1 MEPTLFSL
9 DTSDHLV
16 YALGW
21 TVLHSLWQGTL
32 LALLVGV
39 SAAFIKKQSARTR
52 YWTALVGLGGLLFW
66 AIFTFVRIYQIPFSE
81 VVWTSNV
88 VFEETNNGLVIST
101 ASEGT
106 GPWLPFLSYFEAHL
120 PMIVTCWLVGMSV
133 FALRFLGGLAYIQ
146 QLKYQYNRPV
156 DTKFE
161 LLLNQ
166 LSAKVKLKQKV
177 SLVESTKIRVPMTIG
192 HLKPIVLLPA
202 GALLALS
209 PAQVEAVLAHELA
222 HIKRNDFLVNLFQSI
237 VEVLFYYHPAVW
249 WLSAQVRLER
259 ENCCDD
265 IAVAACGDDLEYA
278 KALLSL
284 QEYAKSSPTFA
295 MAFSNKKNHLLN
307 RVKRIL
313 NHPINSNRIMEK
325 FSITALILLCLLV
338 VSMRDGHDVYDPLPE
353 NSESVVHIDV
363 ADDNSLVE
371 FISVQADTL
380 PKGKV
385 NLKLT
390 RNGEKIEAKV
400 ENGQIKS
407 LKINGEV
414 QDKSMY
420 DAYLPVLEEV
430 MNIPPPPAPP
440 APFAPPAPGAPAA
453 SPAPAAPGSLNL
465 PPPPPAPGAVAPP
478 PPAPAVA
485 PAPSVIQIQKSVKVK
500 SGKGDDGNTI
510 VIVES
515 EGSGEPVEIEFS
527 DLKDGEKVILL
538 NGERMEEGESTIFV
552 DEVVV
557 EEYPTHRIHFHDL
570 ETMLDFEGQYGAKIA
585 ILDSVRSNLASV
597 VVVRSDAR
605 EELLKL
611 EKELAKAQQ
620 SSNQEDRQRLIELE
634 MKLAETKKALDENI
648 FILRQQTEERLEG
661 QRMAMDMQIKEM
673 EKLRE
678 VQAVKVGEL
687 RELAEQQ
694 KANQEKMI
702 SEMVKDGLLE
712 SADNYNISISNTM
725 LKVNG
730 KKQPQAVFEKYK
742 KIYENSIE
750 SRTGKYK

>member
-9 DTSDHLV
+9 DASDQLV

-39 SAAFIKKQSARTR
+39 SAAFIKKQSAQTR
-52 YWTALVGLGGLLFW
+52 YWTALLGLGGLLFW
-66 AIFTFVRIYQIPFSE
+66 AGFTFIRIYQMPISE
-81 VVWTSNV
+81 VVLASNV
-88 VFEETNNGLVIST
+88 VFEETSNGLILSAVQ
-101 ASEGT
+101 EDVV
-106 GPWLPFLSYFEAHL
+106 PWQAFLSYFEAHL

-133 FALRFLGGLAYIQ
+133 FALRFLGGLAYLQ
-146 QLKYQYNRPV
+146 QLRYQYNRPV
-156 DTKFE
+156 ERKFE
-161 LLLNQ
+161 RLISQ
-166 LSAKVKLKQKV
+166 LSSKIQLNRKV

-192 HLKPIVLLPA
+192 HLKPMVLLPA

-222 HIKRNDFLVNLFQSI
+222 HIKRNDFLINLFQSV

-249 WLSAQVRLER
+249 WLSVQVRLER

-338 VSMRDGHDVYDPLPE
+338 VSMREGHDVYDPVTENPE
-353 NSESVVHIDV
+353 ALIHLDVMDNDAVVEVLSIPIV
-363 ADDNSLVE
+363 KE
-371 FISVQADTL
+371 DTL

-400 ENGQIKS
+400 ENGQIQS
-407 LKINGEV
+407 LKVNGEV
-414 QDKSMY
+414 VDKSMY
-420 DAYLPVLEEV
+420 DAYQPILEEV
-430 MNIPPPPAPP
+430 MNMPAPPPPPAPFP
-440 APFAPPAPGAPAA
+440 APAPRPV
-453 SPAPAAPGSLNL
+453 PAPAAPGAIPP
-465 PPPPPAPGAVAPP
+465 PPPPPAPAA
-478 PPAPAVA
+478 PPAPK
-485 PAPSVIQIQKSVKVK
+485 VIQMQKSVKVK
-500 SGKGDDGNTI
+500 SEKGKDGNTI

-515 EGSGEPVEIEFS
+515 EGNSEPMEIKIA

-538 NGERMEEGESTIFV
+538 NGERMEEGESVIFV
-552 DEVVV
+552 DEVVL
-557 EEYPTHRIHFHDL
+557 EKLPGQRMDL
-570 ETMLDFEGQYGAKIA
+570 IGSDVVLDYEDLQGSKVIL
-585 ILDSVRSNLASV
+585 LDSMRGRLSSVRLISSEAQ
-597 VVVRSDAR
+597 A
-605 EELLKL
+605 ELEKL
-611 EKELAKAQQ
+611 EAELAKAHHL
-620 SSNQEDRQRLIELE
+620 SDQEDQQRLLELE
-634 MKLAETKKALDENI
+634 MKLAETKKVLDEQTLM
-648 FILRQQTEERLEG
+648 LREQTQQKLEG
-661 QRMAMDMQIKEM
+661 QRKAMDQQMQEL

-678 VQAVKVGEL
+678 VQGRNAQEL
-687 RELAEQQ
+687 RGLAQQQ

-702 SEMVKDGLLE
+702 REMVKDGLLE
-712 SADNYNISISNTM
+712 SADDYNISITDTM
-725 LKVNG
+725 LKING

-742 KIYENSIE
+742 KIYENGRE
-750 SRTGKYK
+750 SQTGKYKVTLKKSNN